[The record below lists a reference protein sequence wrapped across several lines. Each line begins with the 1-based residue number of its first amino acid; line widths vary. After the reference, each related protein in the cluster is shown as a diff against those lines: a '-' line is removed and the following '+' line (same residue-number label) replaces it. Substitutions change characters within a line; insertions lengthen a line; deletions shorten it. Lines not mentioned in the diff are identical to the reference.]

1 MKSFFKTL
9 GAAALGG
16 AIALSCYMFFQSHET
31 VDSKKN
37 ESLVS
42 ASIPEPVAQIQ
53 QVNYTTNGKEVPNVD
68 FTAAAARSV
77 DAVVHVINK
86 TVAPAR
92 VSPLD
97 LYMGRAP
104 YREAIGTGSGVII
117 TPDGYIITNNHVID
131 NSNEL
136 QVTLNNNVTYKA
148 TLVGADKESDI
159 ALIKIDTDEELPFI
173 PFADSNAAKIGEWV
187 LAVGNPIGLT
197 STVTAGIISAK
208 GRDLDS
214 RDANLQSFIQTDA
227 AVNPGNSGGALVNTR
242 GELIGINTA
251 IYSKTGS
258 YIGYSFAVPSNNARK
273 IINDF
278 MEYGFVQKG
287 MLGIRGTDL
296 NGSISTELG
305 LTTTEG
311 IYVSEIVEDSG
322 ASKSNLKTGDVI
334 TSLDGFPITKFTELA
349 GYITSKNPG
358 DTVIAEV
365 LRDNNS
371 ITIPIVISKNNTVT
385 IPEIE
390 MKLRNLTDSEKKKY
404 DVDNGVKI
412 EGTLGQLKR
421 YNMSDYII
429 TQVNDMEVKNI
440 DDVQAIL
447 RNVAPRDVLLI
458 QIKNSEGDVE
468 RFRYSID

>member
-9 GAAALGG
+9 GAALLGG
-16 AIALSCYMFFQSHET
+16 AIALAIYTYLNPSQEAT
-31 VDSKKN
+31 TDK
-37 ESLVS
+37 
-42 ASIPEPVAQIQ
+42 AATISIPEPVAQST
-53 QVNYTTNGKEVPNVD
+53 QVNYTTGGTEIPNVD

-86 TVAPAR
+86 TVAPSR

-97 LYMGRAP
+97 LYMGKTP

-159 ALIKIDTDEELPFI
+159 ALIKIETDEELPFI

-208 GRDLDS
+208 GRDLDA
-214 RDANLQSFIQTDA
+214 RDSKLQSFIQTDA

-296 NGSISTELG
+296 TGNLAKELNV
-305 LTTTEG
+305 TTSQG

-322 ASKSNLKTGDVI
+322 AAKSDLKKGDVI
-334 TSLDGFPITKFTELA
+334 TTLDGFPITKFTELS

-358 DTVIAEV
+358 DIVVATV
-365 LRDNNS
+365 LRDNS
-371 ITIPIVISKNNTVT
+371 TMSIPITISKNNTVT
-385 IPEIE
+385 IPQIE
-390 MKLRNLTDSEKKKY
+390 MKLRNLTASEKKKY
-404 DVDNGVKI
+404 DVTNGVKI

-421 YNMSDYII
+421 YNMTDYVI
-429 TQVNDMEVKNI
+429 TKVNDLEVKNI
-440 DDVQAIL
+440 DDIEAIL
-447 RNVAPRDVLLI
+447 REVAPRDVLLI
-458 QIKNSEGDVE
+458 QIKNSKGDVE
-468 RFRYSID
+468 RFRYSVD

>member
-9 GAAALGG
+9 GAAVLGG
-16 AIALSCYMFFQSHET
+16 AIALASYTYLNPSTEATTNQVT
-31 VDSKKN
+31 TT
-37 ESLVS
+37 
-42 ASIPEPVAQIQ
+42 SIPEPVAQATP
-53 QVNYTTNGKEVPNVD
+53 VNYTTNGNEVPNVD
-68 FTAAAARSV
+68 FTAAAERSV

-97 LYMGRAP
+97 LYFGKTP

-159 ALIKIDTDEELPFI
+159 ALIKVETDEELPFI

-208 GRDLDS
+208 GRDLNS
-214 RDANLQSFIQTDA
+214 RDSNLQSFIQTDA

-296 NGSISTELG
+296 TGRIATELG
-305 LTTTEG
+305 ISTTEG

-322 ASKSNLKTGDVI
+322 AAQSDLKTGDVI
-334 TSLDGFPITKFTELA
+334 TSLDGFPINKFTELS

-365 LRDNNS
+365 LRNDATIS
-371 ITIPIVISKNNTVT
+371 IPITISKNNTVT
-385 IPEIE
+385 IPKIE
-390 MKLRNLTDSEKKKY
+390 MKLRNLTASEKKKY
-404 DVDNGVKI
+404 DVDSGVKI

-429 TQVNDMEVKNI
+429 TQVNDTEVKNI
-440 DDVQAIL
+440 DDVQEVL
-447 RNVAPRDVLLI
+447 RNVVPREVLLI
-458 QIKNSEGDVE
+458 QIKNSKGEIE
-468 RFRYSID
+468 RFRYSVD

>member
-9 GAAALGG
+9 GAAVLGG
-16 AIALSCYMFFQSHET
+16 AIALASYTYLNPSSAD
-31 VDSKKN
+31 DSTN
-37 ESLVS
+37 Q
-42 ASIPEPVAQIQ
+42 AMTTSIPEPVAQATS
-53 QVNYTTNGKEVPNVD
+53 VNYTTNGNEVPNVD
-68 FTAAAARSV
+68 FTAAAERSV
-77 DAVVHVINK
+77 DAVVHVMNK

-97 LYMGRAP
+97 LYFGGAP
-104 YREAIGTGSGVII
+104 TYREAIGTGSGVII

-159 ALIKIDTDEELPFI
+159 ALIKVETDEELPFI
-173 PFADSNAAKIGEWV
+173 PFADSNTAKIGEWV

-208 GRDLDS
+208 GRDLNKADS
-214 RDANLQSFIQTDA
+214 QVQSFIQTDA

-296 NGSISTELG
+296 TGNLATELNV
-305 LTTTEG
+305 TTTQG

-322 ASKSNLKTGDVI
+322 AAKSDLKKGDVI
-334 TSLDGFPITKFTELA
+334 TSLDGFPITKFTELS

-358 DTVIAEV
+358 DTVIAEI
-365 LRDNNS
+365 LRNDTTIS
-371 ITIPIVISKNNTVT
+371 IPITISKNNTVT
-385 IPEIE
+385 IPQLE

-404 DVDNGVKI
+404 QVTNGVKI

-421 YNMSDYII
+421 YNMSDYVI
-429 TQVNDMEVKNI
+429 TKVNDLEVKNI
-440 DDVQAIL
+440 DDIQTIL
-447 RNVAPRDVLLI
+447 REVAPRDVLLI

-468 RFRYSID
+468 RFRYSVD

>member
-9 GAAALGG
+9 GAAVLGG
-16 AIALSCYMFFQSHET
+16 AIALASYTYLNPSS
-31 VDSKKN
+31 D
-37 ESLVS
+37 ESTDLVVS
-42 ASIPEPVAQIQ
+42 TSIPEPVAQAT
-53 QVNYTTNGKEVPNVD
+53 QVNYTTDGTEVPNVD
-68 FTAAAARSV
+68 FTAAAERSV

-86 TVAPAR
+86 TMAPAR
-92 VSPLD
+92 VSPMD
-97 LYMGRAP
+97 LFFGGGTP

-159 ALIKIDTDEELPFI
+159 ALIKVDTDEELPFI
-173 PFADSNAAKIGEWV
+173 PFADSNTAKVGEWV

-208 GRDLDS
+208 GRDIDS
-214 RDANLQSFIQTDA
+214 RDSNVQSFIQTDA

-296 NGSISTELG
+296 TGNIATELG
-305 LTTTEG
+305 INTTEG
-311 IYVSEIVEDSG
+311 IYISEIVEDSG
-322 ASKSNLKTGDVI
+322 AAQSELQTGDVI
-334 TSLDGFPITKFTELA
+334 TALDGVPINKFTELA

-358 DTVIAEV
+358 DTVVAAV
-365 LRDNNS
+365 LRENTILS
-371 ITIPIVISKNNTVT
+371 IPITISKNNTVT
-385 IPEIE
+385 IPKIE
-390 MKLRNLTDSEKKKY
+390 MKLRNLTKSEKKKY
-404 DVDNGVKI
+404 GVKNGVKI

-421 YNMSDYII
+421 YNMSDYVI
-429 TQVNDMEVKNI
+429 TQVNDIEVKNI

-447 RNVAPRDVLLI
+447 REVAPRDVLLI
-458 QIKNSEGDVE
+458 QIKNSNGDVE
-468 RFRYSID
+468 RFRYSVD